1 MKEIYVGLKLNF
13 TPAGEVDRER
23 GFTYFGLEEVN
34 ACIVRGARV
43 VSVEEGGMIMHKTG
57 EREGHVD
64 MGFSGFELK
73 VVLEDVPVR
82 KLGMLQ

>member
-23 GFTYFGLEEVN
+23 GFTYFGLDEVN
-34 ACIVRGARV
+34 ACIARGASV
-43 VSVEEGGMIMHKTG
+43 VSVEEGGMIMRKRA

-64 MGFSGFELK
+64 MAFSGFQLK

-82 KLGMLQ
+82 KLGMFQ